1 MKYLGNNFSL
11 NMLGFGM
18 KSFVVIEGLET
29 KPPIE
34 GYVSLLTDESIA
46 MTLEVSC
53 NNNPTQLLPG
63 DELIIAQ
70 RMQPLIEENLS
81 PAVLAEH
88 ELQWY
93 KVIIK

>member
-1 MKYLGNNFSL
+1 MKYLGNDFSI

-18 KSFVVIEGLET
+18 KSFVMIEGLET
-29 KPPIE
+29 KPPLE
-34 GYVSLLTDESIA
+34 GYVSILTDESIA

-63 DELIIAQ
+63 DEFIVAQ
-70 RMQPLIEENLS
+70 RMRPLIEENSS
-81 PAVLAEH
+81 PKILEEH